1 MKHLIKK
8 YRNNNL
14 SPQDLVTLRQ
24 QLDTIDD
31 EQLAVLLENDWQD
44 ADTNLTLADQERL
57 DNVKQRLNSEIEKPK
72 NKSGVFTI
80 IKYAAVLLIP
90 LLMGTTV
97 FFYMKSQKSLKEQ
110 TIVTTG
116 KGESATVS
124 LPDGSRVTLYYE
136 SRIGYQLS
144 SFNKTC
150 RKVSFDGEAHF
161 DVKSDKEHPF
171 VIANK
176 HLEVTVLGTVFNLSA
191 RQTETNADLYLEE
204 GSVCLSSTFSGHSI
218 TMEPQDR
225 AIVDYA
231 TGEITVE
238 RLVSKPLTMAQGYLT
253 FDSTPLSKVVKTI
266 ESNFGCNVN
275 VADKSLMTKTFSG
288 SLPAKNI
295 NEALEVLCLSFEIN
309 VNRVGNTYTL
319 R

>member
-1 MKHLIKK
+1 MKYLIKK

-161 DVKSDKEHPF
+161 DVKSDKEHP
-171 VIANK
+171 N
-176 HLEVTVLGTVFNLSA
+176 
-191 RQTETNADLYLEE
+191 R
-204 GSVCLSSTFSGHSI
+204 SSD
-218 TMEPQDR
+218 ED
-225 AIVDYA
+225 
-231 TGEITVE
+231 
-238 RLVSKPLTMAQGYLT
+238 
-253 FDSTPLSKVVKTI
+253 
-266 ESNFGCNVN
+266 
-275 VADKSLMTKTFSG
+275 
-288 SLPAKNI
+288 
-295 NEALEVLCLSFEIN
+295 
-309 VNRVGNTYTL
+309 
-319 R
+319 